1 CVAGPCRAS
10 DVANRQVTLTGS
22 ETSYRTRPART
33 RPYLDKVVLRFY
45 PSPTEAL
52 FALSRGELDGVAGL
66 SSQDAER
73 ARTLKNVVLYSMPT
87 DNFVALF
94 LNVRPEKTV
103 FRDRAVRQAIATA
116 IDRGRVLQQA
126 ADGRGA
132 VADE

>member
-52 FALSRGELDGVAGL
+52 FALARGEIDGVAGL

-73 ARTLKNVVLYSMPT
+73 ARALKNVVLYSLPT

-94 LNVRPEKTV
+94 LNVRPGKS
-103 FRDRAVRQAIATA
+103 AVREEAVREAIATA
-116 IDRGRVLQQA
+116 VGGGTVLQVA
-126 ADGRGA
+126 A
-132 VADE
+132 